1 MARWFIRALFA
12 IVRAVLL
19 LGGFPVTW
27 RIEHLTTASTS
38 PRGTRMGLPLGLGRS
53 RGLPFLAPPTSL
65 TGTDPITPANPVSLL
80 KGSGTDGFMCLA
92 AAAPAMLAASGASG
106 ASGAS
111 AAAGLAETGPAA
123 DALPI
128 VGGGVAALLLGV
140 ALMIFAGRRRRH
152 A

>member
-1 MARWFIRALFA
+1 
-12 IVRAVLL
+12 
-19 LGGFPVTW
+19 
-27 RIEHLTTASTS
+27 
-38 PRGTRMGLPLGLGRS
+38 MGLPLGLGRS

-106 ASGAS
+106 AS